1 MRALARASAR
11 LSMCRCARARCTRAT
26 SLSRMVVK
34 SMSQSRRIVL
44 PRATCAATAAQG
56 VDGAH
61 LRRVFEQRIQ
71 QW

>member
-1 MRALARASAR
+1 
-11 LSMCRCARARCTRAT
+11 
-26 SLSRMVVK
+26 MVDK

-44 PRATCAATAAQG
+44 PRATCAATSAQG